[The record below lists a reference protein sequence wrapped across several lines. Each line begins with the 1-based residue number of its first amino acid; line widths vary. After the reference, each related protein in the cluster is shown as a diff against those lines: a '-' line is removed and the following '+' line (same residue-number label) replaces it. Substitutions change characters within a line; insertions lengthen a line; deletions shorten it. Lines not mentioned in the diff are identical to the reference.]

1 MPVTNKQE
9 LKDLLDEMVNRPL
22 REGKLSDKEQLAS
35 ALQSFRKKTWWLV
48 NVRPSDHAKAG
59 EYYLPHL
66 DS

>member
-1 MPVTNKQE
+1 MPVRNNQE
-9 LKDLLDEMVNRPL
+9 LKDLLEQIVNRPL
-22 REGKLSDKEQLAS
+22 REGHLSDKEQLGT
-35 ALQSFRKKTWWLV
+35 ALQSFREKTWCLL

>member
-1 MPVTNKQE
+1 MPVRNNQE
-9 LKDLLDEMVNRPL
+9 LKELLEQIVNRPL
-22 REGKLSDKEQLAS
+22 REGQLSDKEQLAS
-35 ALQSFRKKTWWLV
+35 ALQSFRAKTWWLV